1 MKKTTLALL
10 SLCMLFTFNITAQSI
25 NKPVDYL
32 TFIGEQH
39 QDITKQMWKYTKAI
53 AHGKSDRNVNRK
65 RDKLIDLMQDAIDE
79 IRNTESYSKENDFKE
94 KVIKNLEI
102 NKSLMNNE
110 YENVIDMKQISEQ
123 SYDMMEAYM
132 MAREMADNKM
142 EEAQKDYE
150 TYFNEY
156 AKKYSITINDEES
169 DLGKKMRISN
179 KVFDH
184 YNDTY
189 LIFFKSYMNEKY
201 LMEALQKE
209 DISAIQQTANA
220 LKASSKEG
228 IMKLDSLTS
237 AYKDDKSLIERT
249 KKVLNFYINEVDN
262 HVPTLTNFLIANED
276 FETIK
281 KNLDNT
287 TKKKRTKEMIE
298 AYNAKINEMNKGV
311 NQYNESNNFLNSK
324 RNQHLEKLNQSV
336 ENYLDKHVPND

>member
-1 MKKTTLALL
+1 MSSSAQ
-10 SLCMLFTFNITAQSI
+10 NIDT
-25 NKPVDYL
+25 PVDYL
-32 TFIGEQH
+32 SFIGVHH

-65 RDKLIDLMQDAIDE
+65 RKKLIGLMEEAIAT
-79 IRNTESYSKENDFKE
+79 IKKTESYNKENDFKDR
-94 KVIKNLEI
+94 VINNLEI

-110 YENVIDMKQISEQ
+110 YEKVVNMKEVAEQ

-132 MAREMADNKM
+132 MAREMADQKM

-150 TYFNEY
+150 NYFNEY
-156 AKKYSITINDEES
+156 AKKYSITINDDES

-179 KVFDH
+179 QVFDH

-201 LMEALQKE
+201 LMEALQKK
-209 DISAIQQTANA
+209 DVSVIQQTANA
-220 LKASSKEG
+220 LKASAEEG
-228 IMKLDSLTS
+228 IMKLDTLTS
-237 AYKDDKSLIERT
+237 AYKDDKALINRT

-262 HVPTLTNFLIANED
+262 HVPNLTNFVIANED

-287 TKKKRTKEMIE
+287 PKNKRTKEMID
-298 AYNAKINEMNKGV
+298 AYNTKINEMNNGV
-311 NQYNESNNFLNSK
+311 NQYNESNNFLNNK
-324 RNQHLEKLNQSV
+324 RNQHLEDLNQSV
-336 ENYLDKHVPND
+336 QNYLDKHVPND